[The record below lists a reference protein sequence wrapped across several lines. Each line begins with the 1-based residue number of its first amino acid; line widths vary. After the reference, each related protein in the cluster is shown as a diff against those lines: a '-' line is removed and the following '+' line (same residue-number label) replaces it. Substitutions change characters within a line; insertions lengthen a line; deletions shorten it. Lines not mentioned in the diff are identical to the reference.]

1 MHEKNYVPEI
11 KKKEV
16 EKLEKILDKKDIIGI
31 IDLEKLPSSQ
41 FQAIKKKLRGT
52 AEIKVT
58 RSLYIKKALEKVRDE
73 KKKKLIDYVKGPV
86 GLVFTEENPF
96 KLYNFLKK
104 NRSKAY
110 AKPGQIAEKDIIV
123 PAGETSLPVGPAL
136 SELKIA
142 GVNCKIDKGKI
153 VVAKDS
159 TIIKK
164 GEKVTEQAAAALSKL
179 GIKPM
184 DIGIALKAVYEDGVI
199 YTPDVLDIN
208 EEEFMNT
215 LQNAYMSAV
224 NLSINAGYPTKQT
237 IKLMIANAYSK
248 ARNLAINA
256 NIMTKETTD
265 LILAKAFNKMN
276 ALKATLASK
285 GYNIN

>member
-1 MHEKNYVPEI
+1 MHDKNYVPEM

-16 EKLEKILDKKDIIGI
+16 EKLQKILDEKDIIGV

-41 FQAIKKKLRGT
+41 FQAIKKKLRGK

-58 RSLYIKKALEKVRDE
+58 RSLYIRRALQNLKDE
-73 KKKKLIDYVKGPV
+73 KKKKLLDYIQGPV
-86 GLVFTEENPF
+86 GLIFTDENPF
-96 KLYNFLKK
+96 KLYKFLKH

-110 AKPGQIAEKDIIV
+110 AKPGQIAEKDIVV

-153 VVAKDS
+153 AVVKDS
-159 TIIKK
+159 VLTKK
-164 GEKVTEQAAAALSKL
+164 GEKVTEQVAAALSKL
-179 GIKPM
+179 GIMPM
-184 DIGIALKAVYEDGVI
+184 EIGIKLKAVYEDGII
-199 YTPDVLDIN
+199 YTPEVLDIN

-215 LQNAYMSAV
+215 LQNAYMSAI
-224 NLSINAGYPTKQT
+224 NLSVNTGYPTKQT
-237 IKLMIANAYSK
+237 IELMITNAYTK

-256 NIMTKETTD
+256 NIMTKETAD

-285 GYNIN
+285 GYNAN